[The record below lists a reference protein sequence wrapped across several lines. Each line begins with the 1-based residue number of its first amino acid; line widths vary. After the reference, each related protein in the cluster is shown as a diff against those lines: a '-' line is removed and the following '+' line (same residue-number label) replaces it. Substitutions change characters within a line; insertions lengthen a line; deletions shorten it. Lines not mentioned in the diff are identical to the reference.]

1 MMRISKPSLTVNKM
15 IALALQIIMHQPIR
29 FAAALMGISVA
40 AGLAFIQL
48 GLYMGF
54 KENASIVV
62 DHTDGDIW
70 VCAQHHE
77 NFDFPKQLPPRTLD
91 LVRSTRGVKEANP
104 LLIVFTK
111 WKLESGAEKTVQIV
125 GYDAEHGVGR
135 PWRLLRGFSKDLD
148 DYGAVTVDATAQR
161 KLDNA
166 DLGTTTEIGQ
176 VQAKVVAVTDGIRSF
191 QGNPVVFTDLDNARS
206 FGHLPSDAVHYIV
219 VELDHGHNRADVL
232 NSLNDIGY
240 IEAHSREDFSKRA
253 QDYWLNSTG
262 AGPAL
267 GMAALMGLIVGVV
280 VAGQVLYTSTL
291 EHLKEYGTLKAMGAS
306 NHQVVG
312 AIVAQAVAGAI
323 PAHIIAGGLLWIASQ
338 TIGGKGIHLSIT
350 FNQYCLGVLL
360 TIGVCVFASL
370 LSVRK
375 VRSLEPAEVFKG

>member
-1 MMRISKPSLTVNKM
+1 M
-15 IALALQIIMHQPIR
+15 IALALQIILHQPVR

-62 DHTDGDIW
+62 DHTEGDIW

-91 LVRSTRGVKEANP
+91 LVRSTRGVKQANP
-104 LLIVFTK
+104 MLIVFSK

-125 GYDAEHGVGR
+125 GYDADRGVGQ

-166 DLGTTTEIGQ
+166 DLGTMTEIGQ

-191 QGNPVVFTDLDNARS
+191 QGNPMVFTDLDNARS
-206 FGHLPSDAVHYIV
+206 FGHLPSDAVHYLVIKLEPDSNLV
-219 VELDHGHNRADVL
+219 DVL

-240 IEAHSREDFSKRA
+240 TEAYSRQDFSKKA

-267 GMAALMGLIVGVV
+267 GISALMGLIVGIV

-291 EHLKEYGTLKAMGAS
+291 EHLKEYGTLKAMGAT
-306 NHQVVG
+306 NLQVV
-312 AIVAQAVAGAI
+312 AVIMAQAVAGAI

-338 TIGGKGIHLSIT
+338 TIGGMGIHLSIN
-350 FNQYCLGVLL
+350 FNQYCMGVFL

-375 VRSLEPAEVFKG
+375 VMRVEPAEVFKG